1 MKEFSKEELARYNG
15 KSGSPAYVAYK
26 GKVYD
31 ISDSF
36 LWKDGSHQVL
46 HNAGEDLTDVMKQAP
61 HGGDVLEKFPVVGTL
76 LTLRDKVKGVN

>member
-15 KSGSPAYVAYK
+15 KNGRPAYAAYK

-31 ISDSF
+31 LSGSL

-46 HNAGEDLTDVMKQAP
+46 HNAGVDLTDAMEQAP
-61 HGGDVLEKFPVVGTL
+61 HGGDVLEKFPL
-76 LTLRDKVKGVN
+76 LGILRDADRADS